1 MIYTDDCSDA
11 MMKTIKE
18 KTGQDIVKRLDDKT
32 WNVNDALIII
42 ADPSLKLAIIN
53 SIDEISLME
62 IGLLS
67 LLCKPILVTDKSVRE
82 YKAVMNTV
90 NWIDTNCNIK
100 DQQNNFIMWY
110 KYTFGDGTD
119 EKNI

>member
-11 MMKTIKE
+11 MIKAIKE